1 MSRGMKSSAKN
12 IQMTSYEDLFRVS
25 ENGGPEGEKVQE
37 IALTELFPFRDHPF
51 KVLDDEAMTDTV
63 ESVKMHGVLVP
74 GIARPRA
81 EGGYEL
87 VSGHRRKRASEL
99 AGLETMPVIV
109 REMDDDEA
117 VLMMVD
123 SNLQREHILPSEK
136 AWAYRMKLEA
146 IKRKAGRPAENNS
159 GQVGQ
164 NLKGRFSIEIIAEET
179 GESRKQVQRFIRLT
193 ELSPSML
200 QMVDDK
206 KLLFNPAVELSYLTK
221 EDQVKLSEKMAELSQ
236 VPSLEQAKRLR
247 KFSQEGKLGEDVI
260 EAILTEEHRT
270 PPQVTL
276 KGERL
281 LQYFSEEY
289 TQKQIEDVIISL
301 LETWKKEH
309 N

>member
-12 IQMTSYEDLFRVS
+12 IQMTSFEDLFQSS
-25 ENGGPEGEKVQE
+25 ENTGPGGEKVQE
-37 IALTELFPFRDHPF
+37 VTLTELFPFRDHPF
-51 KVLDDEAMTDTV
+51 KVLDDEAMADTV
-63 ESVKMHGVLVP
+63 ESVKTHGVLIP

-123 SNLQREHILPSEK
+123 SNLQRVNILPSEK

-146 IKRKAGRPAENNS
+146 LKHQGVKDTSRQLGEKYSIDTLSENSNDS
-159 GQVGQ
+159 AR
-164 NLKGRFSIEIIAEET
+164 NIH
-179 GESRKQVQRFIRLT
+179 RFIRLT
-193 ELSPSML
+193 ELAPSML

-221 EDQVKLSEKMAELSQ
+221 VEQVKLSEKMAELSH

-260 EAILTEEHRT
+260 EAILTEERKT

-281 LQYFSEEY
+281 RQYFSEEY

-309 N
+309 D

>member
-1 MSRGMKSSAKN
+1 MSKGMKSSAKN
-12 IQMTSYEDLFRVS
+12 IQMTSYEDLFQIS
-25 ENGGPEGEKVQE
+25 ENSGSDGEKVQE

-63 ESVKMHGVLVP
+63 ESVKTHGVLVP

-123 SNLQREHILPSEK
+123 SNLQRENILPSEK

-146 IKRKAGRPAENNS
+146 LKHQGVKDTSRQLGEKYSIDALSENSNDS
-159 GQVGQ
+159 AR
-164 NLKGRFSIEIIAEET
+164 NIH
-179 GESRKQVQRFIRLT
+179 RFIRLT
-193 ELSPSML
+193 ELIPSML

-206 KLLFNPAVELSYLTK
+206 KLPFNPAVELSYLA
-221 EDQVKLSEKMAELSQ
+221 EEEQVKLSEKMAELSH

-260 EAILTEEHRT
+260 EAILTEERRT

-281 LQYFSEEY
+281 RQYFSEEY

-309 N
+309 D

>member
-146 IKRKAGRPAENNS
+146 LKHQGVKDTSRQLGEKYSIDALSENSNDS
-159 GQVGQ
+159 AR
-164 NLKGRFSIEIIAEET
+164 NIH
-179 GESRKQVQRFIRLT
+179 RFIRLT

-221 EDQVKLSEKMAELSQ
+221 EDQVKLSEKMAELSH

-247 KFSQEGKLGEDVI
+247 KFSQEGKLGADVI
-260 EAILTEEHRT
+260 EAILTEERRT

-281 LQYFSEEY
+281 RQYFSEEY

>member
-12 IQMTSYEDLFRVS
+12 IQMTSFEDLFQSS
-25 ENGGPEGEKVQE
+25 ENTGPGGEKVQE

-51 KVLDDEAMTDTV
+51 KVLDDEAMADTV
-63 ESVKMHGVLVP
+63 ESVKTHGVLIP
-74 GIARPRA
+74 GIARPRT

-123 SNLQREHILPSEK
+123 SNLQRESILPSEK
-136 AWAYRMKLEA
+136 AWAYKMKLDA
-146 IKRKAGRPAENNS
+146 IKRKAGRPTKGNS
-159 GQVGQ
+159 RQVGE
-164 NLKGRFSIEIIAEET
+164 NLSIETLSENSNDSARNIH
-179 GESRKQVQRFIRLT
+179 RFIRLT
-193 ELSPSML
+193 ELVPSML
-200 QMVDDK
+200 QLVDDK

-221 EDQVKLSEKMAELSQ
+221 AEQMKLSEKMSELSH

-260 EAILTEEHRT
+260 EAILTEERRI

-281 LQYFSEEY
+281 RQYFSEEY
-289 TQKQIEDVIISL
+289 TQKQMEDVIISL

>member
-1 MSRGMKSSAKN
+1 MSTGMKSSAKN
-12 IQMTSYEDLFRVS
+12 IQMTSFEDLFQSS
-25 ENGGPEGEKVQE
+25 ENTVPGGEKVQE
-37 IALTELFPFRDHPF
+37 IALAELFPFQDHPF
-51 KVLDDEAMTDTV
+51 KVLDDEAMSDTV
-63 ESVKMHGVLVP
+63 ESVKAHGVLVP
-74 GIARPRA
+74 GIARPRT

-123 SNLQREHILPSEK
+123 SNLQRENILPSEK

-146 IKRKAGRPAENNS
+146 LKHQGIKDTSR
-159 GQVGQ
+159 QVGE
-164 NLKGRFSIEIIAEET
+164 KYSIDTLSENSNDSARNIH
-179 GESRKQVQRFIRLT
+179 RFIRLT
-193 ELSPSML
+193 ELAPSML

-206 KLLFNPAVELSYLTK
+206 KLLFNPAVELSYLAR
-221 EDQVKLSEKMAELSQ
+221 EEQAKLSEKMEELSH

-260 EAILTEEHRT
+260 EAILTEERKT

-281 LQYFSEEY
+281 RQYFSEEY

-309 N
+309 D

>member
-12 IQMTSYEDLFRVS
+12 IQMTSFEDLFQSS
-25 ENGGPEGEKVQE
+25 ENTVPGGEKVQE
-37 IALTELFPFRDHPF
+37 IALAELFPFQDHPF
-51 KVLDDEAMTDTV
+51 KVLDDEAMSDTV
-63 ESVKMHGVLVP
+63 ESVKTHGVLIP

-123 SNLQREHILPSEK
+123 SNLQRENILPSEK
-136 AWAYRMKLEA
+136 AWAYKMKMDA
-146 IKRKAGRPAENNS
+146 IKRKAGRPAKGNS
-159 GQVGQ
+159 RQVGE
-164 NLKGRFSIEIIAEET
+164 NLSIETLSENSNDSARNIH
-179 GESRKQVQRFIRLT
+179 RFIRLT
-193 ELSPSML
+193 ELVPSML
-200 QMVDDK
+200 QLVDDK
-206 KLLFNPAVELSYLTK
+206 KLLFNPAVELSYLAR
-221 EDQVKLSEKMAELSQ
+221 EEQAKLSEKMEELSH

-260 EAILTEEHRT
+260 EAILTEERKA

-281 LQYFSEEY
+281 RQYFTEEY
-289 TQKQIEDVIISL
+289 TQKQMEDVIISL

-309 N
+309 H

>member
-146 IKRKAGRPAENNS
+146 LKHQGVKDTSRQLGEKYSIDALSENSNDS
-159 GQVGQ
+159 AR
-164 NLKGRFSIEIIAEET
+164 NIH
-179 GESRKQVQRFIRLT
+179 RFIRLT

-247 KFSQEGKLGEDVI
+247 KFSQEGKLGADVI
-260 EAILTEEHRT
+260 EAILTEERRT

-281 LQYFSEEY
+281 RQYFSEEY

>member
-1 MSRGMKSSAKN
+1 MSKGMKSSAKN
-12 IQMTSYEDLFRVS
+12 IQMTSYEDLFQVS
-25 ENGGPEGEKVQE
+25 ENSGPDGEKVQN

-51 KVLDDEAMTDTV
+51 KVLDDEAMADTV
-63 ESVKMHGVLVP
+63 ESVKTHGVLIP

-123 SNLQREHILPSEK
+123 SNLQREDILPSEK

-146 IKRKAGRPAENNS
+146 IKRKAGRPAKGNS
-159 GQVGQ
+159 RQVGE
-164 NLKGRFSIEIIAEET
+164 NLSVEEISANSNDSARNIH
-179 GESRKQVQRFIRLT
+179 RFIRLT
-193 ELSPSML
+193 ELVPSML
-200 QMVDDK
+200 QLVDDK

-221 EDQVKLSEKMAELSQ
+221 EEQVKLSEKMAELSH

-260 EAILTEEHRT
+260 EAILTEERKT

-281 LQYFSEEY
+281 RQYFSEEY

-309 N
+309 D

>member
-1 MSRGMKSSAKN
+1 MSKGMKSSAKN
-12 IQMTSYEDLFRVS
+12 IQMTSFEDLFQSS
-25 ENGGPEGEKVQE
+25 ENTGPGGEKVQE
-37 IALTELFPFRDHPF
+37 VALTELFPFRDHPF
-51 KVLDDEAMTDTV
+51 KVLDDEAMADTV
-63 ESVKMHGVLVP
+63 ESVKTHGVLIP

-123 SNLQREHILPSEK
+123 SNLQRENILPSEK

-146 IKRKAGRPAENNS
+146 IKRKAGRPAKGNSRQVSENLSVEEISANS
-159 GQVGQ
+159 
-164 NLKGRFSIEIIAEET
+164 NDSARNIH
-179 GESRKQVQRFIRLT
+179 RFIRLT
-193 ELSPSML
+193 ELAPSML
-200 QMVDDK
+200 QLVDDK

-221 EDQVKLSEKMAELSQ
+221 EEQVKLSEKMAEFSH

-260 EAILTEEHRT
+260 EAILTEERKA

-281 LQYFSEEY
+281 RQYFSEEY

-309 N
+309 D